1 MTETIFPGPD
11 AYIDLLRNELR
22 LCAQPIA
29 FAAVI
34 AERRLALA
42 REYAGWEPIP
52 GHSISMRRILEEVWD
67 HVSGREMG
75 TDRIGKFES
84 ELSEIATLVDPDR
97 YVAFD
102 AYRGIWL
109 LSLATRCCAP
119 GSGIDAVEKVA
130 RASLYIAAGCD
141 LSEDYVC
148 DWWLQERWNSLDV
161 QAEARFQNKLAQA
174 LRAIPHIGRDTVEDI
189 RRDFVN

>member
-1 MTETIFPGPD
+1 MNETIFPGTD
-11 AYIDLLRNELR
+11 AYIDSLRDELR

-34 AERRLALA
+34 TERRLALA

-75 TDRIGKFES
+75 TDRIGRFES

-97 YVAFD
+97 YAAFD
-102 AYRGIWL
+102 AYRVIWL
-109 LSLATRCCAP
+109 LRLATQCCAP
-119 GSGIDAVEKVA
+119 
-130 RASLYIAAGCD
+130 
-141 LSEDYVC
+141 
-148 DWWLQERWNSLDV
+148 DWWLQERWNSPTV
-161 QAEARFQNKLAQA
+161 QTEAHLQNKLAQA
-174 LRAIPHIGRDTVEDI
+174 LRAIPHIGRDTVEAL